1 MRRGTDWGMRTSA
14 TAGMWVMV
22 GGIDDSMIKTSTVVS
37 VSGPEDAS
45 IFRPLQ
51 HTTRA
56 VVKLALEPLNPSE
69 LPKMLDGL
77 RKVGRTCVQIHV
89 HRRARTCTHT
99 HTHTHTCA
107 HTHTHTKAHTHT
119 HKHRDS
125 ANTHTH
131 THT

>member
-89 HRRARTCTHT
+89 HRRARTCAPTHT
-99 HTHTHTCA
+99 HMRTHMHTRMHTHM
-107 HTHTHTKAHTHT
+107 HTHM
-119 HKHRDS
+119 RLS
-125 ANTHTH
+125 QSRMCI
-131 THT
+131 

>member
-56 VVKLALEPLNPSE
+56 VVKLAL
-69 LPKMLDGL
+69 KK
-77 RKVGRTCVQIHV
+77 KVDINCRY
-89 HRRARTCTHT
+89 
-99 HTHTHTCA
+99 
-107 HTHTHTKAHTHT
+107 
-119 HKHRDS
+119 
-125 ANTHTH
+125 
-131 THT
+131 

>member
-89 HRRARTCTHT
+89 HRRARTCARAHT
-99 HTHTHTCA
+99 HMRTHMHTHTCTRMRA
-107 HTHTHTKAHTHT
+107 HAYTH
-119 HKHRDS
+119 
-125 ANTHTH
+125 
-131 THT
+131 